1 MNSIDWS
8 WAPEGATHAL
18 PTTVG
23 SKFFKQD
30 HAAYD
35 WVNGKWRH
43 MGPDLGECVFAPNLI
58 ERPAPQNDESQNVA
72 RIEWDGEGLP
82 PVGVSC
88 EVTPHNDVWG
98 FSTLETRPCSV
109 IAYHADFAWIDLG
122 GPGVPVATRIDK
134 VDFTPIRTPEQIAA
148 DEREHGI
155 RNACTDISKALSE
168 LHEAEE
174 PTAVAIIEAMIDA
187 GYRKP

>member
-1 MNSIDWS
+1 MNSIDWNL
-8 WAPEGATHAL
+8 APEGATHAL

-72 RIEWDGEGLP
+72 RTEWDGEGLP
-82 PVGVSC
+82 PIGATC
-88 EVTPHNDVWG
+88 EVDVAGVWISGVVLAHCLPPKEG
-98 FSTLETRPCSV
+98 FAVAQIDDEIGIAIGVAHDFRTL
-109 IAYHADFAWIDLG
+109 
-122 GPGVPVATRIDK
+122 
-134 VDFTPIRTPEQIAA
+134 RTPEQIAA
-148 DEREHGI
+148 DEREKARDDALNTMTGEGW
-155 RNACTDISKALSE
+155 TDGE
-168 LHEAEE
+168 TEE
-174 PTAVAIIEAMIDA
+174 QWQFRLKIVGEMLNM
-187 GYRKP
+187 GFRKP

>member
-1 MNSIDWS
+1 MDANKMLDLIAIQMQLLDWNR
-8 WAPEGATHAL
+8 AQPQPPILIGHEYGVATEVL
-18 PTTVG
+18 RIM
-23 SKFFKQD
+23 S
-30 HAAYD
+30 
-35 WVNGKWRH
+35 
-43 MGPDLGECVFAPNLI
+43 C
-58 ERPAPQNDESQNVA
+58 APQTDEPQNVA

-82 PVGVSC
+82 PAGTACDIRQTTLPNEWASATVLFVGDRRVFYRTADGDEMS
-88 EVTPHNDVWG
+88 
-98 FSTLETRPCSV
+98 RP
-109 IAYHADFAWIDLG
+109 INFLLF
-122 GPGVPVATRIDK
+122 RK
-134 VDFTPIRTPEQIAA
+134 IRTPEQIAA